1 MVLPQETKD
10 ELIDRVYQVGQAA
23 QQKPDPDKVL
33 RMTAFALSYLKR
45 HDWVTFKALLNAQH
59 ASTASQA
66 HWGAFVEVL
75 KPHVENIEAQL
86 PNDGKRRE
94 ALLYLLGWLHRVSRF
109 FTRGRS

>member
-1 MVLPQETKD
+1 MVLPQEAKK

-33 RMTAFALSYLKR
+33 RMTSFALSYLKR
-45 HDWVTFKALLNAQH
+45 HDWVAFKSLLDAQH

-75 KPHVENIEAQL
+75 RPHVKIIEAQF
-86 PNDGKRRE
+86 PNDGKRYK